1 MLKSWLK
8 VTCCGAAMM
17 KILLGSCLVAWFL
30 VGDVGEAWARLG
42 DDEKILIQ
50 KHGEGEV
57 QPEVD
62 GMKLVVFRNENL
74 SILVYFRRGLSVREV
89 YSGVENDPKD
99 ANRVRSI
106 PITPEFFDGIMRAN
120 SAGKLWLP
128 LDRDGKIT
136 EAEEPAKLKGD
147 LGTYSLLVREDGK
160 AVAQIY
166 YDGSEEKIKTIVVS
180 DESLTRAK

>member
-1 MLKSWLK
+1 
-8 VTCCGAAMM
+8 
-17 KILLGSCLVAWFL
+17 
-30 VGDVGEAWARLG
+30 
-42 DDEKILIQ
+42 
-50 KHGEGEV
+50 
-57 QPEVD
+57 
-62 GMKLVVFRNENL
+62 
-74 SILVYFRRGLSVREV
+74 
-89 YSGVENDPKD
+89 
-99 ANRVRSI
+99 
-106 PITPEFFDGIMRAN
+106 MRAN